1 MVDDP
6 EENGSDAPGGGDVFG
21 PIGPD
26 REAVRTIGH
35 RGCADEFP
43 ENTVAAIEGS
53 APHVD
58 MFEIDVQS
66 CRTGELVV
74 FHDETLE
81 RVTGATGRVGD
92 TPFGELRELEV
103 FDSGEAIPTLS
114 ELLAAVPPE
123 IPVNVELKGTGI
135 AEEVLEVCRESDAD
149 VLYSSFFEREIRTV
163 RALDESAPVGVL
175 CHESPETCLELAAE
189 LDAVA
194 VHPPTE
200 MALETDVVDI
210 AHGRG
215 LAVHAWVANA
225 EDEIRR
231 LRERGVD
238 GIFTD
243 RCGAV

>member
-6 EENGSDAPGGGDVFG
+6 RERGPDAPGGAAVFG
-21 PIGPD
+21 PIRPNRG
-26 REAVRTIGH
+26 AVRTIGH

-53 APHVD
+53 ASHVD
-58 MFEIDVQS
+58 MFEIDVQA
-66 CRTGELVV
+66 CGTGELVV

-81 RVTGATGRVGD
+81 RVTDATGRVGD

-103 FDSGEAIPTLS
+103 LDSGEPIPTLA

-135 AEEVLEVCRESDAD
+135 AGEVLEVCRGSDVD
-149 VLYSSFFEREIRTV
+149 VLYSSFFESEIRTV

-200 MALETDVVDI
+200 MALETDFVDA
-210 AHGRG
+210 AHERG
-215 LAVHAWVANA
+215 LAVYAWVANA
-225 EDEIRR
+225 EAEIRG
-231 LRERGVD
+231 LRDRGVD

-243 RCGAV
+243 RCDAA